1 MDLIVTRPRADADKL
16 KSRLQANGHTV
27 TVVPLL
33 TIQIDGKIT
42 LPDTAWQ
49 AIAVTSANALTALRS
64 IGIPDRLK
72 SVPVFAVG
80 PASAKLAA
88 ESGFADVRQATGDMI
103 ALQDLMKQELKPDA
117 APILYLTGKVRSGDL
132 AQDLRSAGFS
142 VERIELYEA
151 VAATQLPARAR
162 QTINSGTADGVLLYS
177 ARTADIWLELV
188 KPSDLQAAAAKL
200 THFCLSQAVAEKIRS
215 GLGGKVSIVISGKPD
230 DDSMLDVIEDTA
242 ANQSNETAT
251 PGKGATMAN
260 RKTPSRKAKKPARPT
275 VIDAKAT
282 EVKSDDSA
290 KQTSSQAGKSAA
302 AASQAAPG
310 KTAENTKP
318 AEQAR
323 ASGASKDTTK
333 DTSKDK
339 PVGAKPTGTAAPAG
353 KSSGKGKLITGALVA
368 TLLAGVAVG
377 GYLYREHGARLFGSA
392 TPAIDVGAIEGRA
405 LEAIGTAKSA
415 SETAADALAR
425 SKALSDKITGLEQ
438 QLAEARASAAAPDA
452 DTMATIS
459 SASELANAAKSEIA
473 TLSAKTADIETGMAD
488 VRTSVESLKTA
499 LQAAANSGG
508 GAEQA
513 EVNLK
518 FEELAQRISK
528 LETAAAQPADA
539 KLAGEVSALRE
550 QLGAATARM
559 EKLEGQ
565 LEDALAAVKAAAP
578 APAAPQQPAV
588 DTTAI
593 AAQLTALS
601 DTVNRGKPY
610 QAELSALQQTAS
622 LTLNL
627 PALSANAATGIKP
640 LAELKNDLAGLQ
652 AELDAATSK
661 SAAAQAP
668 SGWWS
673 TLTGKLSSVVK
684 VRKIDGTDNWTDHV
698 ASAVAALDSG
708 GLDAAITALGAGGAS
723 APEPVAA
730 WIVAARKRL
739 GADDELQRLPQ
750 IILGRLPAPAQ

>member
-1 MDLIVTRPRADADKL
+1 MHLIVTRPRADADKL
-16 KSRLQANGHTV
+16 KSRLQAKGHTV
-27 TVVPLL
+27 TVLPLL
-33 TIQIDGKIT
+33 TIEIDDRISI
-42 LPDTAWQ
+42 PDTAWQ
-49 AIAVTSANALTALRS
+49 AIAVTSANALAALQS

-80 PASAKLAA
+80 PASARLAD
-88 ESGFADVRQATGDMI
+88 ELGFADVRQATGDMI
-103 ALQDLMKQELKPDA
+103 ALQGLLKQGLNSTA

-132 AQDLRSAGFS
+132 AADLRSDGFS
-142 VERIELYEA
+142 VERVELYEA
-151 VAATQLPARAR
+151 VAATQFPARTK
-162 QTINSGTADGVLLYS
+162 QVIGSGKADGVLLYS
-177 ARTADIWLELV
+177 ARTADIWLQLV
-188 KPSDLQAAAAKL
+188 GQSDLQAEAAQL
-200 THFCLSQAVAEKIRS
+200 THFCLSQAVAEKVRS
-215 GLGGKVSIVISGKPD
+215 GLGRKVSIVISGNTD
-230 DDSMLDVIEDTA
+230 DDSMLDAIEDTA
-242 ANQSNETAT
+242 ATQSNETAT

-282 EVKSDDSA
+282 EVKSDETE
-290 KQTSSQAGKSAA
+290 KQTSSPASKSAT
-302 AASQAAPG
+302 AASQAASG
-310 KTAENTKP
+310 KTGEKAKP
-318 AEQAR
+318 TEQAKT
-323 ASGASKDTTK
+323 SGTGKDAAR

-339 PVGAKPTGTAAPAG
+339 STGTKPTGAAASGKKPA
-353 KSSGKGKLITGALVA
+353 GKGKLITGALVA

-392 TPAIDVGAIEGRA
+392 APAIDVGAIEGRA

-415 SETAADALAR
+415 SETADTALAR
-425 SKALSDKITGLEQ
+425 SSALSDKITGLEQ
-438 QLAEARASAAAPDA
+438 QLAEARTSAAAPDA
-452 DTMATIS
+452 DTLATIS
-459 SASELANAAKSEIA
+459 SASELANTARSEVTA
-473 TLSAKTADIETGMAD
+473 LSSRTGDIEAGLAD
-488 VRTSVESLKTA
+488 VRKSVEGLKTA

-518 FEELAQRISK
+518 FEELAQRLSK
-528 LETAAAQPADA
+528 LETAAARPADD

-550 QLGAATARM
+550 QLSAANARM
-559 EKLEGQ
+559 DKLEGQ
-565 LEDALAAVKAAAP
+565 LAEAIAAAKAP

-588 DTTAI
+588 DTGAI
-593 AAQLTALS
+593 AARLAALS
-601 DTVNRGKPY
+601 EAINQGKPY
-610 QAELSALQQTAS
+610 QVELSALEETAS

-640 LAELKNDLAGLQ
+640 VAELKNDLAALQ
-652 AELDAATSK
+652 AQIGAATSE
-661 SAAAQAP
+661 SAAAETP

-684 VRKIDGTDNWTDHV
+684 VRKIDGGSNWTEHV
-698 ASAVAALDSG
+698 ASAVAAMDSG
-708 GLDAAITALGAGGAS
+708 GLAAAVSALDAGGAS